1 MEQFEDERREE
12 VIHAIALRNAAGRM
26 EEMP

>member
-1 MEQFEDERREE
+1 MEEFEDERRGE
-12 VIHAIALRNAAGRM
+12 VILAIALRNAAGRM